1 MLFEY
6 DEKFKTQ
13 GAIIK
18 VLGIGGAGCNAINR
32 MIESNMQGVEF
43 IAINTDVQDLAVSR
57 ADIKLQIGRE
67 ETNGLGA
74 GAKPEIARRAVKE
87 NIDQVQDIIKE
98 TDMVCITAGMGG
110 GTGTGAAPIIAQAAR
125 DRGCLT
131 LAIVTM
137 PFEFE
142 GPNKHRVAEKG
153 LQEIKN
159 NVDTLIVVP
168 NQQLIKIVDS
178 DTSFDEALHIADN
191 ILHQAVK
198 SITDLINSQG
208 VFNLDFAD
216 VKTIMKD
223 KGEAI
228 MGTGVASGE
237 ARASLA
243 AQQAISSPLLDNTSI
258 QGANGILINIIGD
271 ENLTLFEVEEAC
283 KIIREEAGTDSDTI
297 VGIIKDE
304 DLEDEI
310 VINVIATGVQREEID
325 ESLPTMGETNYQ
337 EDDEIEE
344 KKQEKEE
351 IEEEPVKKQFELE
364 NNFDEE
370 ENTFSDFSSGE
381 KEYENKQKKRED
393 KEIPSIIRK
402 NMKLFE

>member
-6 DEKFKTQ
+6 DENFKSQ

-43 IAINTDVQDLAVSR
+43 IAINTDVQDLADSR

-74 GAKPEIARRAVKE
+74 GAKPEVARRAVKE
-87 NIDQVQDIIKE
+87 NLEQVESMLQE

-110 GTGTGAAPIIAQAAR
+110 GTGTGSAPTIAKVAR
-125 DRGCLT
+125 EQGCLT

-142 GPNKHRVAEKG
+142 GPNKAQVAEEG
-153 LQEIKN
+153 LGELKR

-168 NQQLIKIVDS
+168 NQQLIKIVNS
-178 DTSFDEALHIADN
+178 DTSFDESLQIADN

-198 SITDLINSQG
+198 SITDLINNQG

-216 VKTIMKD
+216 VRTIMQD
-223 KGEAI
+223 KGDAI
-228 MGTGVASGE
+228 MGTGIASGE

-243 AQQAISSPLLDNTSI
+243 SQQAISSPLLDNLSI
-258 QGANGILINIIGD
+258 RGAEGILINIIGD
-271 ENLTLFEVEEAC
+271 TNLTLYEVEEAC
-283 KIIREEAGTDSDTI
+283 KIIREEAGNDSDTI

-304 DLEDEI
+304 NIDDEI
-310 VINVIATGVQREEID
+310 IINVIATGVQREEPDNNISTIGD
-325 ESLPTMGETNYQ
+325 SSYEP
-337 EDDEIEE
+337 
-344 KKQEKEE
+344 EE
-351 IEEEPVKKQFELE
+351 IEEEKSVVQEEHEEKQFKFQDEI
-364 NNFDEE
+364 EE
-370 ENTFSDFSSGE
+370 EEEPAFPNFSSE
-381 KEYENKQKKRED
+381 EDYEEKQKKRED
-393 KEIPSIIRK
+393 KDIPSIIRK
-402 NMKLFE
+402 NMELFK